1 MKVAASEPIKVIVP
15 LSASVSHF
23 PLSVKLPPTATPFL
37 KVDIPVLSIVQLPGI
52 LNCSSTEYVN
62 VPPISK
68 CFEMANL
75 FVLFKLEFF
84 AKFEVSA

>member
-15 LSASVSHF
+15 SVHF
-23 PLSVKLPPTATPFL
+23 PLSVKLPYTATPFV

-52 LNCSSTEYVN
+52 LNCSFTEHVN